1 MTHLGDRAAA
11 LVDGQLT
18 AEATE
23 RAAMHLVGCRPCR
36 DAVELER
43 LTKQRLASL
52 RGPEPDDTFLAQLV
66 AMAGPAGP
74 LPPREERLEVAG
86 AIPGATTGTTP
97 GTMAGPVTVAG
108 RSVGTR
114 PAGRSS
120 AWGRRPGDTRP
131 AGSAPARRTAT
142 NRPRLAAAV
151 LAASVM
157 VGAGVTVGGVAA
169 AGATATGKKVVPAM
183 DSFVAQ
189 HSTSAVVL
197 PFTDQSIVW
206 GTAGSNR

>member
-1 MTHLGDRAAA
+1 MTHLGDKAAA
-11 LVDGQLT
+11 LVDGQLS
-18 AEATE
+18 AEAAE
-23 RAAMHLVGCRPCR
+23 RAAMHMVGCRPCR

-52 RGPEPDDTFLAQLV
+52 SSPEPEDGFLAQLM

-74 LPPREERLEVAG
+74 LPPREERLEVVSTLIPPPAPNPLPIAG
-86 AIPGATTGTTP
+86 SIPGPATL
-97 GTMAGPVTVAG
+97 AG
-108 RSVGTR
+108 RSAGTR
-114 PAGRSS
+114 PSGRSS

-142 NRPRLAAAV
+142 HRPRLAAAV

-189 HSTSAVVL
+189 HSTSIL
-197 PFTDQSIVW
+197 W
-206 GTAGSNR
+206 GTTGSNR